1 MYSSWDMVHWCTTY
15 GQVDGQVEKVTY
27 RGGFSTQIGNRMSD
41 IYYWEKL
48 TFSKLV
54 GKVNL
59 SERKFEEMHQLWR
72 TKRCKVI
79 QGYVYFGIIVFSC
92 LSSTK
97 PFQGFLLIYFVQEI
111 KSFYQSSLINEVDFW
126 GIMNVSPNTLA

>member
-79 QGYVYFGIIVFSC
+79 QGCLFWDYCLQLSFVYKTISEISFNLFCSGDKKL
-92 LSSTK
+92 LSE
-97 PFQGFLLIYFVQEI
+97 FLNKWGWFLGH
-111 KSFYQSSLINEVDFW
+111 NECFPKYL
-126 GIMNVSPNTLA
+126 G

>member
-1 MYSSWDMVHWCTTY
+1 MTY

-27 RGGFSTQIGNRMSD
+27 RGGFSTQIGNGMSD

-72 TKRCKVI
+72 TKRYKVI
-79 QGYVYFGIIVFSC
+79 
-92 LSSTK
+92 
-97 PFQGFLLIYFVQEI
+97 
-111 KSFYQSSLINEVDFW
+111 
-126 GIMNVSPNTLA
+126 